1 MFFSEEACAGGRKLI
16 TITGCSLWSSVL
28 LEIGCY
34 SYLVHRKE
42 EILRL
47 NSVMFIGS

>member
-1 MFFSEEACAGGRKLI
+1 MFSEEACTGGAKVNYYYSR
-16 TITGCSLWSSVL
+16 SLWSSVL

-34 SYLVHRKE
+34 SYLVVHRKE
-42 EILRL
+42 KILRL